1 MLLAGALWTVQV
13 PVLVLLTVTIGG
25 FIPFVRPETVPAT
38 DQGDEPIQ
46 TCWEGQ
52 CTVTEDA
59 NDVNANVDA
68 NADSERDAYYHSA
81 LRYIDIDFGENQQ
94 VAGETWRETIAVID
108 KTLEYMKHVRTNRT
122 FDHVRADC
130 RCRHE
135 LCSFWAAIGE
145 CEKNPDFMKM
155 QCAPSCQTCEQLDF
169 EFRCPFDKT
178 APSVWQ
184 SGDLDK
190 MFQKL
195 TTDPHVVDKYKPT
208 IFSKPPEGPW
218 VVTLEN
224 VASPDECEAMIEA
237 GRVRGYERSKD
248 VGSRKF
254 DGTFDSFESDDRTS
268 SNTWCVDECYDD
280 QRHQNVLK
288 IVENITGIPEKN
300 SEYWQLLHYQ
310 EGQFYRRHHDYIP
323 FHNFR
328 SQGVRIL
335 TVFVYLNNVTEGG
348 GTRFTDLDI
357 TVEPR
362 QGRALLWPSVLND
375 SPSTK
380 DKRTHHEALP
390 VIRGEKYGAN
400 GWYHERDFK
409 TPYANGCS

>member
-1 MLLAGALWTVQV
+1 MITTNYLYW
-13 PVLVLLTVTIGG
+13 P
-25 FIPFVRPETVPAT
+25 
-38 DQGDEPIQ
+38 
-46 TCWEGQ
+46 C
-52 CTVTEDA
+52 
-59 NDVNANVDA
+59 
-68 NADSERDAYYHSA
+68 SA
-81 LRYIDIDFGENQQ
+81 LFIS
-94 VAGETWRETIAVID
+94 T
-108 KTLEYMKHVRTNRT
+108 
-122 FDHVRADC
+122 
-130 RCRHE
+130 
-135 LCSFWAAIGE
+135 GE

-155 QCAPSCQTCEQLDF
+155 QCAPSCQTCELLDF
-169 EFRCPFDKT
+169 EFRCPYDKT
-178 APSVWQ
+178 SSSIWQ
-184 SGDLDK
+184 PGDLDR

-195 TTDPHVVDKYKPT
+195 TSEPYFVEKYEPT

-218 VVTLEN
+218 IVTLEN

-237 GRVRGYERSKD
+237 GRARGYERSKD
-248 VGSRKF
+248 VGPRKF
-254 DGTFDSFESDDRTS
+254 DGTFDALESEDRTS
-268 SNTWCVDECYDD
+268 SNTWCVDECYQD
-280 QRHQNVLK
+280 QRHQHVLK
-288 IVENITGIPEKN
+288 IVENITGIPEQN

-335 TVFVYLNNVTEGG
+335 TVFVYLNDVTEGG

-375 SPSTK
+375 SPSAI

-390 VIRGEKYGAN
+390 VIKGEKYGAN

-409 TPYANGCS
+409 TPYGKGCS